1 MELHIPDSYIEI
13 DRQQFLNLLDG
24 MNWEREAYSNG
35 ENFYAKGREWR
46 MEQRYADGRVITEM
60 QKLRVAIHTAD
71 DRHYIDPTFYKPA
84 R

>member
-1 MELHIPDSYIEI
+1 MELHIPDSYVEI

-35 ENFYAKGREWR
+35 ENFYARGREWR
-46 MEQRYADGRVITEM
+46 MEQRNGMMEM
-60 QKLRVAIHTAD
+60 VKLRVAIHTAD
-71 DRHYIDPTFYKPA
+71 DRHYIDPTFFKPA